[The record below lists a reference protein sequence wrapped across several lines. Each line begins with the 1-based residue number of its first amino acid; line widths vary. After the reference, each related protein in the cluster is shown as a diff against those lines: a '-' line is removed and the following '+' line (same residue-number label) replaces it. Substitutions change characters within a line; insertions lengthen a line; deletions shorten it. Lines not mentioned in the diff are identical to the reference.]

1 MKDHYVDSARE
12 RALRDEMVATGR
24 MLHEKGLIVG
34 SVGNVSCRQSEEL
47 VLVTP
52 SGLCK
57 GMLRADQLLV
67 VDMAGERVGAQPASG
82 CALEPTSELPM
93 HLEVYRQRSDAQAVI
108 HAHPPTA
115 VALSIAGIPLT
126 EPILPEVVMVLG
138 AIPTTSYAT
147 LSSEEDALA
156 IRDLIVGYDAIVLQ
170 RHGALT
176 AGDSLRDAF
185 LKMELIEHYS
195 RVRLML
201 LTLGRGAPL
210 PPDQVEKLLE
220 QRRLRGWNRPAEEEL
235 RRLWCV

>member
-47 VLVTP
+47 ILVTP

-93 HLEVYRQRSDAQAVI
+93 CRRSIGSVQTRRRS
-108 HAHPPTA
+108 PM
-115 VALSIAGIPLT
+115 
-126 EPILPEVVMVLG
+126 PIRP
-138 AIPTTSYAT
+138 
-147 LSSEEDALA
+147 
-156 IRDLIVGYDAIVLQ
+156 
-170 RHGALT
+170 
-176 AGDSLRDAF
+176 
-185 LKMELIEHYS
+185 
-195 RVRLML
+195 
-201 LTLGRGAPL
+201 
-210 PPDQVEKLLE
+210 
-220 QRRLRGWNRPAEEEL
+220 RRSP
-235 RRLWCV
+235 